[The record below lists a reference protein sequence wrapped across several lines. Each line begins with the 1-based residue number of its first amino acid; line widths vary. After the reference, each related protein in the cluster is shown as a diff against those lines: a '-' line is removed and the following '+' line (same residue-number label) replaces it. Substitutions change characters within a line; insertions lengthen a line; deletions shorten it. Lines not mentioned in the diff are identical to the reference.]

1 MMLSLCTL
9 ANIYNFIKEIFLVE
23 DKTNHQSNKNYAI
36 QNEQVLF
43 LSRLFYSR
51 NQNQIN
57 KRKKGYNSKRYMHPM
72 FTQTTYNS
80 HLCPSTEVWLKKMW
94 YIHTADYYSAMGF
107 PGGSVLKNPLANIRN
122 AGDMDSISRSGSCP
136 KENGNLLQYSCLQN
150 PMDRGA

>member
-1 MMLSLCTL
+1 MLSLCTL

-51 NQNQIN
+51 NQKQIN

-80 HLCPSTEVWLKKMW
+80 HLCQSTEVWLKKMW

-136 KENGNLLQYSCLQN
+136 K
-150 PMDRGA
+150 